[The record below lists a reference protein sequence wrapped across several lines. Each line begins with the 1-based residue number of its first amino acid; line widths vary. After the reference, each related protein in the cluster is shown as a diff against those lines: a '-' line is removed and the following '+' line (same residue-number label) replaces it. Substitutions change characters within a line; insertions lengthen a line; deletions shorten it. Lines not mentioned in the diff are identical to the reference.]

1 MFDSLI
7 EVLISWWFNLILF
20 ILILILSSRLPSF
33 MSAWWF
39 TLIYFIIVARLFY
52 LRFIAKCSSPGSAPP
67 IFSSW
72 PLPSYIPTVMLKM
85 ITDLPKYIDAEDVK
99 FLQNSRENVINK
111 IIDEISKIDKSRLEK
126 YNAKLDAWKSKNG
139 EYAPCIQAQ
148 AEMKKASSMEARVS
162 SIYTVFRS
170 TANHLGP
177 WFALL
182 MILVM
187 IVLLMSYF
195 TSKSRKP
202 INEMKFYREGQLSEQ
217 VSRLQAWLEY
227 YIPPE
232 MNPFKAIKKLSSR
245 VTFKNNIDG
254 IDRPKVTGGRC
265 GNTWIDAGDTC
276 LNTQNPEPY
285 KTGITEDNQDV
296 YMPWLVQGTFFVP
309 QCEETF
315 IKDDGTGNPK
325 MTDTIY
331 FNDLGLRCSSDNR
344 VRPKD
349 KNKTTSSSTSAATA
363 TNLDASKSSENDNAN
378 AYRQLNSSSDANRI
392 GSFVLVSGQ

>member
-1 MFDSLI
+1 
-7 EVLISWWFNLILF
+7 
-20 ILILILSSRLPSF
+20 
-33 MSAWWF
+33 
-39 TLIYFIIVARLFY
+39 
-52 LRFIAKCSSPGSAPP
+52 
-67 IFSSW
+67 
-72 PLPSYIPTVMLKM
+72 MLKM

-99 FLQNSRENVINK
+99 FLQDSRENVINK
-111 IIDEISKIDKSRLEK
+111 IIDEISKIDKARLEK
-126 YNAKLDAWKSKNG
+126 YNAKLDAWKSKNSA
-139 EYAPCIQAQ
+139 YAPCIQAQ
-148 AEMKKASSMEARVS
+148 ADMKKAAAMSARVS
-162 SIYTVFRS
+162 SIYTMFRS
-170 TANHLGP
+170 IANHLGP

-202 INEMKFYREGQLSEQ
+202 LNKMKFYREGQLSEQ
-217 VSRLQAWLEY
+217 VSRLQLWISY

-245 VTFKNNIDG
+245 VTIKNTVDG
-254 IDRPKVTGGRC
+254 IDRPKTIGGRC

-309 QCEETF
+309 QCENTF
-315 IKDDGTGNPK
+315 IKDDGTGKPK

-344 VRPKD
+344 VRPKQP
-349 KNKTTSSSTSAATA
+349 TTTPTSASTSAATA
-363 TNLDASKSSENDNAN
+363 NIMDANNLSGNDDAN
-378 AYRQLNSSSDANRI
+378 RQTSSSAANRI